1 MIAAHDWTGTC
12 ERPILNVEVCE
23 FIKRRLTANGREGV
37 ALSVR
42 AVEYFYARMENEPGK
57 AYELLARLA
66 AEDIN
71 LLGFS
76 AVPFGPGHVEL
87 TIFPER
93 SENFQ
98 ALSTKLGRTLTGPQH
113 AILIQRDDHWAC

>member
-23 FIKRRLTANGREGV
+23 FVKRRLTANGREGV

-71 LLGFS
+71 LLVSALFHSAPVTLSLPFS
-76 AVPFGPGHVEL
+76 RNGARTFK
-87 TIFPER
+87 R
-93 SENFQ
+93 SLPNWD
-98 ALSTKLGRTLTGPQH
+98 GRSP
-113 AILIQRDDHWAC
+113 DHNTPS